1 MKEKRYDYFI
11 VGDYEV
17 CGKVSTCLIELAGTD
32 EATAKEKLEKV
43 IANPP
48 ENCLGNICLKK
59 EEKEKCWWN
68 DKIND

>member
-1 MKEKRYDYFI
+1 MTNNRYDYFI

-17 CGKVSTCLIELAGTD
+17 CGKVRTCLITLAGTD
-32 EATAKEKLEKV
+32 EEIAKEKLEKV

-48 ENCLGNICLKK
+48 ENCLGNIHIEK
-59 EEKEKCWWN
+59 EEKEKYWWN